1 MAEKE
6 TGEMKTW
13 HENDEFW
20 ETMGTMMFSERRWE
34 IASAEMYQVVPLLD
48 VNPGGAVLDLCCGPG
63 RHSLEL
69 SRRGFIVTGVDR
81 TAAYLERAK
90 ANAESEDLSIEF
102 VEADM
107 RMFYRPDAFDG
118 AIMMYTSFGYFED
131 PTENL
136 QVLLN
141 VYRSLKEG
149 GALVMDLMGKEVLAR
164 IFQERGWDEDD
175 GVIYLQERK
184 VCKDWSWIENRWILI
199 RDQERHE
206 FNTSH
211 WVYSATELFGM
222 LIDCGF
228 ETVKVYGDLEGA
240 PYDHT
245 AKRLVVVARK

>member
-69 SRRGFIVTGVDR
+69 SH
-81 TAAYLERAK
+81 
-90 ANAESEDLSIEF
+90 
-102 VEADM
+102 
-107 RMFYRPDAFDG
+107 AFDG

-206 FNTSH
+206 FNLSH
-211 WVYSATELFGM
+211 WVYSATELSGM